1 MKHPTTAASTCN
13 TQHYD
18 QLPDDALIRPRQLV
32 DCRLIPF
39 SLPTLW
45 RKTKAGS
52 FPTAVHVST
61 GITAFR
67 LGDIRLWLKDPEGYC
82 VVAAYKRSESLNVKA
97 KQKVREGL

>member
-1 MKHPTTAASTCN
+1 MKHPTTAISTSSN
-13 TQHYD
+13 QHYD
-18 QLPDDALIRPRQLV
+18 QLPDDALIRSRQLV
-32 DCRLIPF
+32 DCGLIPF

-61 GITAFR
+61 GITAWR
-67 LGDIRLWLKDPEGYC
+67 LGDIRVWLKDPEGYS
-82 VVAAYKRSESLNVKA
+82 VIAAYKRSECRNGKA